1 MILISISNLSFSYS
15 GHSHPVLSNISL
27 DIRSGEVVI
36 LTGPSGSGKTTLLT
50 LIGALRLSHQGR
62 VSVLNQVLSTPR
74 SCDQIRPYIGYI
86 FQHHNLI
93 DALTCVQNVSLAL
106 ELLPSYSDQERIEMS
121 KACLNS
127 VGLLK
132 YSDVYPKTLS
142 GGQRQRVA
150 IARAL
155 VREPDLVLADEPT
168 ASLDFEAA
176 RQVMNQFQERA
187 KTKMMTTVLITHDYR
202 LMPYAS
208 RVIHLE
214 DGQLKEEKAL

>member
-1 MILISISNLSFSYS
+1 MSLISISNLSFSYS
-15 GHSHPVLSNISL
+15 GQSHPVLSNISL
-27 DIRSGEVVI
+27 DIHSGEVVI

-74 SCDQIRPYIGYI
+74 SCDQLRPHIGYI

-121 KACLNS
+121 KACLHS
-127 VGLLK
+127 LGLLN

-155 VREPDLVLADEPT
+155 VRQPDLVLADEPT

-202 LMPYAS
+202 LMSYAS

-214 DGQLKEEKAL
+214 DGQLKEPKSL